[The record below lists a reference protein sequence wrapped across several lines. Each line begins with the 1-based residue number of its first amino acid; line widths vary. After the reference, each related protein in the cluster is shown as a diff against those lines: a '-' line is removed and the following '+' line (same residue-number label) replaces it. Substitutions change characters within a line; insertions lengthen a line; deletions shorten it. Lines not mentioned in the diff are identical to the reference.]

1 MMKKSMLA
9 LAVSAMFASAVS
21 AQKDNSI
28 SQEKA
33 LSAYNKSANSGIAT
47 NGHTKT
53 MDKPDKPVKRARKTT
68 GKPLDCDNPQSI
80 RDFKDVILGTLFGT
94 MSGQRHM
101 KQVNEWTGYI
111 CGAAGAKAG
120 FNNPLPQE
128 PRSVPKMPQCRKDWS
143 AQQCAQVLAE
153 EYFNPNLL
161 LTDEQSRK
169 LSLGVAG
176 EYGCK

>member
-1 MMKKSMLA
+1 MRKSMLA
-9 LAVSAMFASAVS
+9 LAAAAVFASAAS
-21 AQKDNSI
+21 AQKDNPV

-33 LSAYNKSANSGIAT
+33 LAAYNKSANSGIAT

-53 MDKPDKPVKRARKTT
+53 MDRPDKPVKRARKTT
-68 GKPLDCDNPQSI
+68 GKPLDCGNPQSI
-80 RDFKDVILGTLFGT
+80 RDFKDVILGT
-94 MSGQRHM
+94 MSGQRYM
-101 KQVNEWTGYI
+101 KRVNEWTGYI

-128 PRSVPKMPQCRKDWS
+128 PRSVPKMPRCGKDWS
-143 AQQCAQVLAE
+143 AKQCAQVLAE

-161 LTDEQSRK
+161 LTDEQSQK